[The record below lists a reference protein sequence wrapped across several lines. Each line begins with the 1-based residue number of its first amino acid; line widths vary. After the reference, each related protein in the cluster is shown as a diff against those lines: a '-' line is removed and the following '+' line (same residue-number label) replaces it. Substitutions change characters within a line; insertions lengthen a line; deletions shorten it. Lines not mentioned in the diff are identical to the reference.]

1 MATPRCSAAAST
13 RCAAGSSSSAP
24 STWCSRPTRRSARSR
39 RPSTSSSGLTS
50 PTAIGARSS
59 PATPSG
65 CSSGNFHETRET
77 SMPMNAPLRSFIAAM
92 LLLAAGGSIP
102 GAGAAETLRVGKAVP
117 EAFSFVPLD
126 IGMRKGLF
134 ANNGL
139 DIESIAFTGDA
150 RMQQAMA
157 SDSLDVAL
165 GSGPAMAF
173 IVKGAPIK
181 AVAAMA
187 GPPLLLAIV
196 VRPDGPKTAAELKGK
211 KISVS
216 TAGSLTYWLVSET
229 SRRQGWGPK
238 GIEIAPMG
246 ALPGQLAAMKRGD
259 IDGAIMDIGNAFEL
273 EKRGEG
279 RILVRFTDI
288 KDFHIHVIFA
298 TDELIQSKPQLVRS
312 FLAGWF
318 DTIAY
323 MRKNKAET
331 VKIAAEVMDKDQEIS
346 GRVYDE
352 LMPMFSDT
360 GKFNASALA
369 TLAKSYVELQLLP
382 QEPDMAALYTEAFL
396 PK

>member
-1 MATPRCSAAAST
+1 MPTNAPFRC
-13 RCAAGSSSSAP
+13 
-24 STWCSRPTRRSARSR
+24 
-39 RPSTSSSGLTS
+39 L
-50 PTAIGARSS
+50 IGA
-59 PATPSG
+59 
-65 CSSGNFHETRET
+65 
-77 SMPMNAPLRSFIAAM
+77 L
-92 LLLAAGGSIP
+92 LLLAMSGLPCAP
-102 GAGAAETLRVGKAVP
+102 AAAETLRVGKAVA

-126 IGMRKGLF
+126 IGTRKGFF
-134 ANNGL
+134 AKQGL

-157 SDSLDVAL
+157 SDSLDIAL

-196 VRPDGPKTAAELKGK
+196 VRPDGPKTAADLKGK

-246 ALPGQLAAMKRGD
+246 AMPGQVAAMKRGD

-298 TDELIQSKPQLVRS
+298 TEPTKIPRS
-312 FLAGWF
+312 
-318 DTIAY
+318 T
-323 MRKNKAET
+323 
-331 VKIAAEVMDKDQEIS
+331 
-346 GRVYDE
+346 
-352 LMPMFSDT
+352 P
-360 GKFNASALA
+360 AS
-369 TLAKSYVELQLLP
+369 TTS
-382 QEPDMAALYTEAFL
+382 
-396 PK
+396 

>member
-1 MATPRCSAAAST
+1 MNSLFRACVGAAA
-13 RCAAGSSSSAP
+13 AA
-24 STWCSRPTRRSARSR
+24 
-39 RPSTSSSGLTS
+39 
-50 PTAIGARSS
+50 
-59 PATPSG
+59 
-65 CSSGNFHETRET
+65 
-77 SMPMNAPLRSFIAAM
+77 
-92 LLLAAGGSIP
+92 LLLVAP
-102 GAGAAETLRVGKAVP
+102 AGAAEKLRVGKAVP

-126 IGMRKGLF
+126 VGMRKGFF

-139 DIESIAFTGDA
+139 EIESIAFTGDA

-157 SDSLDVAL
+157 SDSLDIAL

-196 VRPDGPKTAAELKGK
+196 VRPDGPKSASELKGK

-246 ALPGQLAAMKRGD
+246 AMPGQIAAMKRGD
-259 IDGAIMDIGNAFEL
+259 IDGVITDIGNAFEL
-273 EKRGEG
+273 EKRGDG

-298 TDELIQSKPQLVRS
+298 TNKLIAEHPDAVRG
-312 FLAGWF
+312 FLKGWF
-318 DTIAY
+318 ETIAF

-331 VKIAAEVMDKDQEIS
+331 VAIAKEVTGKDEDVVARS
-346 GRVYDE
+346 YDE
-352 LMPMFSDT
+352 LMPMFSDD
-360 GKFNASALA
+360 GRFNPAALA

-382 QEPDMAALYTEAFL
+382 QEPDPKQLYTEAFL

>member
-1 MATPRCSAAAST
+1 MPINALLRRVLRALGAALALAT
-13 RCAAGSSSSAP
+13 
-24 STWCSRPTRRSARSR
+24 
-39 RPSTSSSGLTS
+39 
-50 PTAIGARSS
+50 GA
-59 PATPSG
+59 
-65 CSSGNFHETRET
+65 
-77 SMPMNAPLRSFIAAM
+77 MI
-92 LLLAAGGSIP
+92 LAAP
-102 GAGAAETLRVGKAVP
+102 AGAAEKLRVGKAVP

-126 IGMRKGLF
+126 IGMRKGFF
-134 ANNGL
+134 AKHGL
-139 DIESIAFTGDA
+139 EIESVAFAGDA

-157 SDSLDVAL
+157 SDSLDIAL

-173 IVKGAPIK
+173 IVKGSPIK

-196 VRPDGPKTAAELKGK
+196 VRPDGPKSTSELKGK

-238 GIEIAPMG
+238 GIDIAPMG
-246 ALPGQLAAMKRGD
+246 AMPGQIAAIKRGD

-298 TDELIQSKPQLVRS
+298 ADKLIAGRPEAVRG
-312 FLAGWF
+312 FLQGWF
-318 DTIAY
+318 ETIAF

-331 VKIAAEVMDKDQEIS
+331 VAIAKEVTNKDEEITA
-346 GRVYDE
+346 RVYDE
-352 LMPMFSDT
+352 LMPMFSDD
-360 GKFNASALA
+360 GKFSPSALA

-382 QEPDMAALYTEAFL
+382 EEPDPAKLYTEAFL
-396 PK
+396 PKR